1 MTEETAAT
9 EHEQPEAQQN
19 ETPAAPETPETTET
33 TDVVVIGGGVA
44 GLIAARS
51 SARAGLRVILIESSE
66 TLGGFVATQTVAG
79 IRVDSGAESFATR
92 GGLLRQ
98 NPADPKAQLGPVA
111 QLIADLGIEDRIVS
125 PNVTGAWLQL
135 PDGAAPLPKLTI
147 LGIPGA
153 PLATD
158 VRRIIGWG
166 GALRAQLDRYQPL
179 LRVRPETDLGG
190 IVRRRMGKRVL
201 DRLVTPIVAGVHS
214 AHPDLVD
221 VHAVL
226 PGLTTAMTRQGSLS
240 GAVLSLI
247 EERGSTAAAGSAV
260 AGLSGGMFTLI
271 EALAADCERY
281 GVEFRMGRS
290 VAAVALAAAP
300 DPETTG
306 LAGDDS
312 GAEAG
317 PGPLR
322 WRTTLAPHTADA
334 GEDAREDATEAG
346 AEATPV
352 AIDSRAVVVAT
363 SFRSGLAL
371 LAELGV
377 DTGRVSD
384 WPEPAS
390 VDLASIVIDDAR
402 LDIAPRGTGVLVA
415 PGVPGV
421 RAKALTHATSK
432 WPWLAE
438 AAGAG
443 RHVLRLSYDRAADA
457 PEGDTVTQTE
467 ALADAGTLLGLTLD
481 EAAVAGFAVTRWNDS
496 LAFATVGHRAR
507 VERLLAQ
514 TAEIDP
520 SLAVVGAWVAG
531 TGLAATIA
539 QAGQATRVLTRAVT
553 AA

>member
-1 MTEETAAT
+1 MSEDNV
-9 EHEQPEAQQN
+9 EHDEHQHDEHQRDEHQRDAERVSVEQA
-19 ETPAAPETPETTET
+19 
-33 TDVVVIGGGVA
+33 DVVVIGGGVA

-51 SARAGLRVILIESSE
+51 SARGGLKVILVDGSE

-79 IRVDSGAESFATR
+79 IRVDSGAESFASR
-92 GGLLRQ
+92 GGLLRP
-98 NPADPKAQLGPVA
+98 NPAVPAAKLGPVA
-111 QLIADLGIEDRIVS
+111 ELIQDLGLEERIVS
-125 PNVTGAWLQL
+125 PNITGAWLQL
-135 PDGAAPLPKLTI
+135 SDRAAPLPKLTI

-153 PLATD
+153 PLASD

-190 IVRRRMGKRVL
+190 IVRRRMGQRVL
-201 DRLVTPIVAGVHS
+201 DRLVTPIVQGVHS

-226 PGLTTAMTRQGSLS
+226 PGLTTAMTRHGSLS

-271 EALAADCERY
+271 EALIADCERY
-281 GVEFRMGRS
+281 GVEFRMGRAVTE
-290 VAAVALAAAP
+290 VAAALP
-300 DPETTG
+300 R
-306 LAGDDS
+306 GDD
-312 GAEAG
+312 GTPDEAPAPEAG
-317 PGPLR
+317 KAR
-322 WRTTLAPHTADA
+322 WCATLAPGADA
-334 GEDAREDATEAG
+334 SAPTE
-346 AEATPV
+346 
-352 AIDSRAVVVAT
+352 IDSMAVVVAT

-371 LAELGV
+371 LAGLGV
-377 DTGRVSD
+377 DTGTAAD

-390 VDLASIVIDDAR
+390 VDLATIVIDDAR
-402 LDIAPRGTGVLVA
+402 LDAAPRGTGVLVA

-438 AAGAG
+438 AAGPG

-457 PEGDTVTQTE
+457 EPADSVTQAE
-467 ALADAGTLLGLTLD
+467 ALADAGTLLGIALD
-481 EAAVAGFAVTRWNDS
+481 GSAVAGFAVTRWDDS

-507 VERLLAQ
+507 VEKLLTQ
-514 TAEIDP
+514 TAELDP
-520 SLAVVGAWVAG
+520 SLIVVGAWVAG
-531 TGLAATIA
+531 TGLAATVA
-539 QAGQATRVLTRAVT
+539 QARKATRGLPRTLA
-553 AA
+553 

>member
-1 MTEETAAT
+1 MSGENV
-9 EHEQPEAQQN
+9 EHEQEQPEV
-19 ETPAAPETPETTET
+19 APIES

-51 SARAGLRVILIESSE
+51 SARAGLRVILVESSG
-66 TLGGFVATQTVAG
+66 TLGGFVAAQTVAG
-79 IRVDSGAESFATR
+79 VRVDSGAESFATR
-92 GGLLRQ
+92 GGLLRH
-98 NPADPKAQLGPVA
+98 NPDAPKAKLGPVA
-111 QLIADLGIEDRIVS
+111 QLIQDLGIESRIES
-125 PNVTGAWLQL
+125 PNITGAWLQL

-190 IVRRRMGKRVL
+190 IVRRRMGRRVL

-260 AGLSGGMFTLI
+260 AGLSGGMYTLI
-271 EALAADCERY
+271 EALIADCERY
-281 GVEFRMGRS
+281 GVEFRMGQA
-290 VAAVALAAAP
+290 VVAVAPAAAP
-300 DPETTG
+300 APETLAAETPASAAAD
-306 LAGDDS
+306 LAGPVS
-312 GAEAG
+312 
-317 PGPLR
+317 
-322 WRTTLAPHTADA
+322 WRTTLAPPANSANSGANTDA
-334 GEDAREDATEAG
+334 AAAAAAAPT
-346 AEATPV
+346 V
-352 AIDSRAVVVAT
+352 IDSRAVVVAT

-371 LAELGV
+371 LAGLGV
-377 DTGRVSD
+377 DTGTVSD

-390 VDLASIVIDDAR
+390 VDLATIVIDDAR
-402 LDIAPRGTGVLVA
+402 LDAAPRGTGVLVA

-438 AAGAG
+438 AAGKG

-457 PEGDTVTQTE
+457 APADTVTQAE
-467 ALADAGTLLGLTLD
+467 ALADAGTLLGLKL
-481 EAAVAGFAVTRWNDS
+481 EESAVAGFAVTRWDDS
-496 LAFATVGHRAR
+496 LAFATVGHRSR
-507 VERLLAQ
+507 VENLLAQ
-514 TAEIDP
+514 TAALDP

-531 TGLAATIA
+531 TGLAATVA
-539 QAGQATRVLTRAVT
+539 QAREATRALTRTVT
-553 AA
+553 P

>member
-1 MTEETAAT
+1 MSEDN
-9 EHEQPEAQQN
+9 AQQ
-19 ETPAAPETPETTET
+19 EPEEGIAIEQA
-33 TDVVVIGGGVA
+33 DVVVIGGGVA

-51 SARAGLRVILIESSE
+51 SARGGLKVILIDGSE

-92 GGLLRQ
+92 GGLLRP
-98 NPADPKAQLGPVA
+98 NPDAPAATLGPVA
-111 QLIADLGIEDRIVS
+111 QLIQDLGLEDRIES

-190 IVRRRMGKRVL
+190 IVRRRMGRRVL

-226 PGLTTAMTRQGSLS
+226 PGLTTAMTRHGSLS
-240 GAVLSLI
+240 GAVLALI

-271 EALAADCERY
+271 EALVADCERY
-281 GVEFRMGRS
+281 GVEFRLGR
-290 VAAVALAAAP
+290 AVTALASPGSASDTLAEDGPAPAAP
-300 DPETTG
+300 
-306 LAGDDS
+306 ADS
-312 GAEAG
+312 PVLTEGAEEPAAQ
-317 PGPLR
+317 LR
-322 WRTTLAPHTADA
+322 WRTTLAPTAESVAGTTETAVLDA
-334 GEDAREDATEAG
+334 
-346 AEATPV
+346 
-352 AIDSRAVVVAT
+352 AIDSKAVVVAT

-371 LAELGV
+371 LADLGI
-377 DTGRVSD
+377 DTGKPSD

-390 VDLASIVIDDAR
+390 VDLATIVIDDAR
-402 LDIAPRGTGVLVA
+402 LDAAPRGTGVLVA
-415 PGVPGV
+415 PGVAGV

-457 PEGDTVTQTE
+457 GSDVTVTQAE
-467 ALADAGTLLGLTLD
+467 ALADAGALLGLTLD
-481 EAAVAGFAVTRWNDS
+481 EEAVAGFAVTRWDDS

-507 VERLLAQ
+507 VGKLLEQ
-514 TAEIDP
+514 TAERDP
-520 SLAVVGAWVAG
+520 SLAVIGAWVAG

-539 QAGQATRVLTRAVT
+539 QAREATRSLTRTLAP
-553 AA
+553 

>member
-1 MTEETAAT
+1 MSEENV
-9 EHEQPEAQQN
+9 HPEQPEAT
-19 ETPAAPETPETTET
+19 EATPLESV
-33 TDVVVIGGGVA
+33 DVVVIGGGVA
-44 GLIAARS
+44 GLIAALS
-51 SARAGLRVILIESSE
+51 SARAGLSVLLVEGSE

-92 GGLLRQ
+92 GGLLRP
-98 NPADPKAQLGPVA
+98 NPDAPKAALGPVA
-111 QLIADLGIEDRIVS
+111 QLIQDLGIEDRLVS
-125 PNVTGAWLQL
+125 PNITGAWLQL

-226 PGLTTAMTRQGSLS
+226 PGLTGAMTRHGSLS
-240 GAVLSLI
+240 GAVLALI

-260 AGLSGGMFTLI
+260 AGLNGGMFTLI
-271 EALAADCERY
+271 EALIADCERY
-281 GVEFRMGRS
+281 GVEFRMGQAVTAVRPPAAAS
-290 VAAVALAAAP
+290 VPALAPETLAPEAHAPEAVQPAAP
-300 DPETTG
+300 DGWQTI
-306 LAGDDS
+306 LAPSASLPAEPLILAADTAD
-312 GAEAG
+312 EAG
-317 PGPLR
+317 S
-322 WRTTLAPHTADA
+322 TVI
-334 GEDAREDATEAG
+334 E
-346 AEATPV
+346 
-352 AIDSRAVVVAT
+352 SRAVVVAT

-371 LAELGV
+371 LAGLGV
-377 DTGRVSD
+377 DTGTVGD

-390 VDLASIVIDDAR
+390 VDLATIVIDDAR
-402 LDIAPRGTGVLVA
+402 LDAAPRGTGVLVA

-438 AAGAG
+438 AAGPG

-457 PEGDTVTQTE
+457 AQGETVTQTE
-467 ALADAGTLLGLTLD
+467 ALADAGTLLGLALD
-481 EAAVAGFAVTRWNDS
+481 EQAVAGFAVTRWDDS

-507 VERLLAQ
+507 VEKLLAQ
-514 TAEIDP
+514 TAELDA

-539 QAGQATRVLTRAVT
+539 QARESTRVLTRAVQPKPQP
-553 AA
+553 